1 VLRVIGASRF
11 GFHPLLPMG
20 QIPSQFTVTTIMF
33 RHATTRFV
41 HSGLAGAALIA
52 LCVAGGCA
60 SLSKNRVD
68 KDVVAARQFSL
79 RGVDAA
85 QRGQL
90 AEAESLFGNALEL
103 CPLDERI
110 QYHYGE
116 TLWELGRHDE
126 AVSHME
132 RAVRLS
138 GGNADLLVRL
148 GDMYLARGDLQ
159 RAANQAELAVQA
171 NRQLASA
178 WALRGDVLSQTG
190 RYDDSLASYH
200 RALSYKEHYPRVQLA
215 IAQTYRHQGRH
226 ARALA
231 TLRSLADGYPVDE
244 VPPDVL
250 FLQGIALKE
259 LKRYE
264 AAVETLGDATKQG
277 EPSPDLL
284 FHLAESQLLA
294 GDPINA
300 QVTIDAAL
308 AKTPQ
313 HRPSVA
319 LDQHLRS
326 IQGRFAT
333 PDVDIR
339 QR

>member
-1 VLRVIGASRF
+1 
-11 GFHPLLPMG
+11 
-20 QIPSQFTVTTIMF
+20 MF
-33 RHATTRFV
+33 RTPSKRSAHCV
-41 HSGLAGAALIA
+41 LAGAVMIA
-52 LCVAGGCA
+52 LCAAGGCT
-60 SLSKNRVD
+60 SLSKKRID
-68 KDVVAARQFSL
+68 DDVVTARQFSL

-90 AEAESLFGNALEL
+90 AEAEELFGNALEM

-110 QYHYGE
+110 QYHYAE
-116 TLWELGRHDE
+116 TLWELGRRDE

-138 GGNADLLVRL
+138 GGNAELLVQL
-148 GDMYLARGDLQ
+148 GDMYLALGNLP
-159 RAANQAELAVQA
+159 RAANQAESAIRA

-178 WALRGDVLSQTG
+178 WALRGDVLSQRG
-190 RYDDSLASYH
+190 QYDESLASYH
-200 RALSYKEHYPRVQLA
+200 RALSYQEHYPRVQLA
-215 IAQTYRHQGRH
+215 IAQAYHNRGRH

-259 LKRYE
+259 LGRHE
-264 AAVETLGDATKQG
+264 AAVEMLGDAAKHF

-284 FHLAESQLLA
+284 FHLAECQMLG

-300 QVTIDAAL
+300 RITIESAL
-308 AKTPQ
+308 AKSPE
-313 HRPSVA
+313 HGPSLA
-319 LDQHLRS
+319 LDQHLQS
-326 IQGRFAT
+326 IQPRYAR
-333 PDVDIR
+333 PDGDIR

>member
-1 VLRVIGASRF
+1 MHRS
-11 GFHPLLPMG
+11 
-20 QIPSQFTVTTIMF
+20 PSQHCN
-33 RHATTRFV
+33 RR
-41 HSGLAGAALIA
+41 GLAGAALFA
-52 LCVAGGCA
+52 LCAASGCV
-60 SLSKNRVD
+60 SLAKKGVD
-68 KDVVAARQFSL
+68 EDVVAARQFSL

-90 AEAESLFGNALEL
+90 AEAEALFGTALEM

-110 QYHYGE
+110 QYHYAE
-116 TLWELGRHDE
+116 TLWELDRHDE
-126 AVSHME
+126 AVAHME

-138 GGNADLLVRL
+138 GGNAELLVRL

-159 RAANQAELAVQA
+159 RAARQAELAIKA

-178 WALRGDVLSQTG
+178 WALRGDVLSRTG
-190 RYDDSLASYH
+190 HHDASLASYH
-200 RALSYKEHYPRVQLA
+200 RALSYQEHYPRVQLA
-215 IAQTYRHQGRH
+215 IAETYQRQGRH

-250 FLQGIALKE
+250 LLQGIALKE

-264 AAVETLGDATKQG
+264 AAVETLSNAARRGD
-277 EPSPDLL
+277 PSPDLL
-284 FHLAESQLLA
+284 FHLAECQMLA

-300 QVTIDAAL
+300 RVTVESAL
-308 AKTPQ
+308 AKAPQ
-313 HRPSVA
+313 HGPSLA
-319 LDQHLRS
+319 LEQHLRS
-326 IQGRFAT
+326 LQPRLAR
-333 PDVDIR
+333 PDVDFR